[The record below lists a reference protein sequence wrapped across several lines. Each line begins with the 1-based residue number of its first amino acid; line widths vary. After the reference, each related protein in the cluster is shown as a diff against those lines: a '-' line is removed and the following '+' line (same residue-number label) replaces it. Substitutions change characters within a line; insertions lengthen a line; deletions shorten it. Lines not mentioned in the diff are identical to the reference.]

1 MTNALTIIAEPG
13 TPFIDA
19 TREFD
24 HPIAK
29 LWRAFTEPE
38 LMAQWLGPRQYRVE
52 QLELDARTGGHYR
65 YVHVGD
71 EGQAFGFRGV
81 IHSVEEHQSI
91 TQTFEFEGLPGHVS
105 LERAHFTELGD
116 GRTRLELHSVFQ
128 SVEDRDGIIASG
140 MQAGMADSYDRL
152 EDLLAAL

>member
-1 MTNALTIIAEPG
+1 MSTALTVTAEPG

-38 LMAQWLGPRQYRVE
+38 LMARWIGPRQYRVE
-52 QLELDARTGGHYR
+52 QVELDARAGGHYR
-65 YVHVGD
+65 YVHVG
-71 EGQAFGFRGV
+71 EQGQSFGFRGV
-81 IHSVEEHQSI
+81 IHSVEEQRSI

-105 LERAHFTELGD
+105 LERARFTDLGD

-140 MQAGMADSYDRL
+140 MQAGMSESYDRL
-152 EDLLAAL
+152 SELLSSL